1 MILKYNGSPI
11 SRTSE
16 LLNYLNRTQ
25 PNQSVKLEVLRD
37 DKPRV
42 ITATLTVAPDD
53 TPAKVDNTT
62 TSAKPHKGPVIG
74 VAIRALTE
82 QEKNRLNVKGGVLIQ
97 DVTRGGLAAQ
107 SRILP
112 GDVITQVNNK
122 KINTPNDFVDAVAE
136 LQKNTVARV
145 AIVREGQ
152 HAMIGLRIQ

>member
-1 MILKYNGSPI
+1 
-11 SRTSE
+11 
-16 LLNYLNRTQ
+16 
-25 PNQSVKLEVLRD
+25 
-37 DKPRV
+37 
-42 ITATLTVAPDD
+42 
-53 TPAKVDNTT
+53 
-62 TSAKPHKGPVIG
+62 VIG